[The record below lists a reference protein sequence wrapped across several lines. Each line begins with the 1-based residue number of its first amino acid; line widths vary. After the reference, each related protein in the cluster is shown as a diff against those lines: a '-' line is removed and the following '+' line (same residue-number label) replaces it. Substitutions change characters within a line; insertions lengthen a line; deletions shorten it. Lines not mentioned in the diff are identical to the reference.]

1 MMRSRSR
8 SRFWKSG
15 SNSASGACTAP
26 VEKVTSGWIPGEIIE
41 DHYEVL
47 MGRDV
52 PAWKYDIFVG
62 MYDPVTGERLP
73 VSSAKAPI
81 SENRIW
87 LTRLPA
93 VDD

>member
-1 MMRSRSR
+1 
-8 SRFWKSG
+8 
-15 SNSASGACTAP
+15 
-26 VEKVTSGWIPGEIIE
+26 
-41 DHYEVL
+41 